1 LYGGKTKNESKIGGD
16 LSMSHTRFSF
26 SRGLI
31 NAIVTAV
38 FYIALPY
45 VIFAAMESY
54 ISGLSLGT
62 PRTFGITATGAFIVA
77 VAFLRGAFPKHSAM
91 WALAGIGGS
100 LFGAVYTYILLG
112 TPISYG
118 TAVGSQSVGFV
129 IDISFFALLLA
140 AVIALNSLNNL
151 IELSNARRQKTETD
165 RVAKTKIAA

>member
-1 LYGGKTKNESKIGGD
+1 LFGGKAQNESKIGGD
-16 LSMSHTRFSF
+16 LSMSHSRFSF

-31 NAIVTAV
+31 NAIITAI
-38 FYIALPY
+38 FYIVVPWA
-45 VIFAAMESY
+45 IFVGLESY
-54 ISGLSLGT
+54 VAGLSLGA
-62 PRTFGITATGAFIVA
+62 PRTYGITATGAFIVA

-118 TAVGSQSVGFV
+118 TTVGSQSVGFV

-165 RVAKTKIAA
+165 RVAKTKIAS